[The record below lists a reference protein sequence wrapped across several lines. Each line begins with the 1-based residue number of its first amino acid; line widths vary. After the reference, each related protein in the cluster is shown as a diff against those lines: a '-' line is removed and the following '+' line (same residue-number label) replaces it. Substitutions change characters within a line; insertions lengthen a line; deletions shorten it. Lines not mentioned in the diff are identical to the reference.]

1 MARVSVLTAL
11 AVFSLVAL
19 SACDSAVDPDCPT
32 CSGFD
37 PSTVDYDAV
46 TSLDF
51 ETQVRPLLVARNVLS
66 PTATA
71 EPGQAAAYTLDAL
84 VMAGPSGFVVP
95 FDAAGSLM
103 VRFVADLP
111 DSSAIPFPNLRTLE
125 ADELRFVERWIE
137 AGARATEGGAVP
149 FADATDLLFACVQ
162 GENHVDIL
170 DAETMRIVRRVHF
183 GDHGLASAPYGPHH
197 VAFEPGGSA
206 WYVSLISAGAVAKLS
221 TSLTM
226 DPSDPAYLLDTA
238 RMTTPGMLVVDG
250 TSDRLYAGRSTLS
263 AGTTT
268 GFAIIDRSEM
278 TLDEVA
284 TPFNV
289 PHAMAVSSDG
299 RFVLTASL
307 TGNQV
312 AVYDATTEDLAIQP
326 VPGPNTEL
334 IHFSFLNQTH
344 HRAAATEADHSAHA
358 ATAGGMDHAAMGHA
372 ATGGAGEAGRAMHE
386 YEATLTSKTTNE
398 VLFYGLSAA
407 GALELRGRVPGGTGP
422 WHAHTGHDGTTI
434 IIPNR
439 GNATAGGNTVT
450 LLDAATRQIIRTVA
464 AAAPAGPLSQPH
476 SPAPDHTGERFF
488 VTSSNLTGA
497 WVAPYRFLGPAG
509 ADGVRAPLPAARFSN
524 LAAFSM
530 TGTLLETVQLGEYA
544 SGLEPFTVGVG
555 GHGGMRH

>member
-46 TSLDF
+46 PSLDF

-66 PTATA
+66 PAATA

-95 FDAAGSLM
+95 FDADGSLL

-226 DPSDPAYLLDTA
+226 DPSDPAYLLGVA
-238 RMTTPGMLVVDG
+238 RMTTPGMLALDG

-263 AGTTT
+263 DRSTE
-268 GFAIIDRSEM
+268 GFVIIDRSTMDVEPVE
-278 TLDEVA
+278 TSFA
-284 TPFNV
+284 I
-289 PHAMAVSSDG
+289 PHAMAITPDG
-299 RFVLTASL
+299 KFVLTASL
-307 TGNQV
+307 FPSVTGRSQV
-312 AVYDATTEDLAIQP
+312 AVYNTATEDVTAQD
-326 VPGPNTEL
+326 VPGGPHEL
-334 IHFSFLNQTH
+334 IHFSVLGPH
-344 HRAAATEADHSAHA
+344 HGARPAGDHAGMAGMDHSA
-358 ATAGGMDHAAMGHA
+358 MGHDA
-372 ATGGAGEAGRAMHE
+372 ADAPRAMHD
-386 YEATLTSKTTNE
+386 YPAVATLTSRTTDT
-398 VLFYGLSAA
+398 VLFYSLEADGTLVFTESA
-407 GALELRGRVPGGTGP
+407 PGGDGP
-422 WHAHTGHDGTTI
+422 WHAHVGHDGRTLL
-434 IIPNR
+434 IPNR
-439 GNATAGGNTVT
+439 NGNTVT
-450 LLDAATRQIIRTVA
+450 LLDAVTHLTTRTVS
-464 AAAPAGPLSQPH
+464 APAGPLSQPH

-497 WVAPYRFLGPAG
+497 WVPPYRFLGPAG
-509 ADGVRAPLPAARFSN
+509 TDGVRAPLPAARFSN

-544 SGLEPFTVGVG
+544 SGLEPFTVGEG